1 WGMLNSLAETVATC
15 TRAVGVSFATLS
27 LSTAARGVSIAALG
41 ASIAALGGCGSAAPE
56 GVSPALGQARATF
69 VNGGDDRRE
78 YYELSEPF
86 QRAALERFTVAL
98 MTDSA
103 AAALTSGHVGA
114 LPTWQEVNGLCDG
127 EPFAEQPAAAF
138 CSGVLVD

>member
-1 WGMLNSLAETVATC
+1 AIRGRRRPEERGKRAGPPGAPRRERPPAREGRLPDRGGWGMLNSLAETVATC

-78 YYELSEPF
+78 YSEPKIG
-86 QRAALERFTVAL
+86 RA
-98 MTDSA
+98 
-103 AAALTSGHVGA
+103 
-114 LPTWQEVNGLCDG
+114 
-127 EPFAEQPAAAF
+127 
-138 CSGVLVD
+138 